1 MYPVPLRYRNNRIL
15 FLRIQPAPLRRKVA
29 PALQRPSAQINLVHF
44 VLAVHEDSRVR
55 GRLGFSSTANLEVD
69 LVGRERLAVCQEE
82 EWVRRLGEA
91 GDEGLAELGVI
102 EDGRETALV
111 LPTGSQ

>member
-69 LVGRERLAVCQEE
+69 LVGRERLTVCQEE

-111 LPTGSQ
+111 LPAESQ

>member
-1 MYPVPLRYRNNRIL
+1 M
-15 FLRIQPAPLRRKVA
+15 
-29 PALQRPSAQINLVHF
+29 QRPSAQINLAHF
-44 VLAVHEDSRVR
+44 VLAVHEDSSVR

-69 LVGRERLAVCQEE
+69 LVRRERLAVCQEE

-111 LPTGSQ
+111 LPVESQ

>member
-1 MYPVPLRYRNNRIL
+1 MCPVPLRYRNNRIL

-29 PALQRPSAQINLVHF
+29 PVLQRPSAQINLAHF

-55 GRLGFSSTANLEVD
+55 ERLGFSSTANLEVD
-69 LVGRERLAVCQEE
+69 LVRRERLAVCQEE
-82 EWVRRLGEA
+82 ERVWRLGEA

-102 EDGRETALV
+102 EDGRETAPI
-111 LPTGSQ
+111 LPTESQ